1 MDRFSI
7 VIQILSAH
15 ATSRE
20 AKLQIALAELPYI
33 WHHLGAENSSFI
45 RSKLTDS
52 QKMMLRNRERRIKT
66 ELEQMSLHRKMVRK
80 RRSNKEFPVVA
91 VVGYT
96 NCGKTSLIK
105 ALTNQEKLEPKNKLF
120 ATLDVTAHMGRLPSN
135 LQVIYIDTIGFMS
148 DIPTNLIQCFITTLE
163 DAMCAVRYSLFM
175 NLIQLLMNMHFSGF
189 DNSRARCS
197 SHERIG
203 SKRLCGANIT
213 QIDVQFRGGKKRIT
227 QKCHKCWK

>member
-33 WHHLGAENSSFI
+33 WHHLGSENSSFI

-52 QKMMLRNRERRIKT
+52 QKMMLRNRERRIKS
-66 ELEQMSLHRKMVRK
+66 ELDQISLHRKMIRK
-80 RRSNKEFPVVA
+80 RRSNKELPVVA

-120 ATLDVTAHMGRLPSN
+120 ATLDVTAHMGRLPCN

-148 DIPTNLIQCFITTLE
+148 DIPTNLIKCFITTLE
-163 DAMCAVRYSLFM
+163 DAMVAVS
-175 NLIQLLMNMHFSGF
+175 
-189 DNSRARCS
+189 NSA
-197 SHERIG
+197 
-203 SKRLCGANIT
+203 
-213 QIDVQFRGGKKRIT
+213 F
-227 QKCHKCWK
+227 